1 MDRKYSKPRLTKH
14 SQLKSVTFSTHEIT
28 GAKAI
33 DDYHAEYTWVHTDD
47 KGNVT
52 TGKEIGLL

>member
-1 MDRKYSKPRLTKH
+1 MKQYIKPKLTKH

-28 GAKAI
+28 DAKAL

-47 KGNVT
+47 KGKVT
-52 TGKEIGLL
+52 TGKEVGLI